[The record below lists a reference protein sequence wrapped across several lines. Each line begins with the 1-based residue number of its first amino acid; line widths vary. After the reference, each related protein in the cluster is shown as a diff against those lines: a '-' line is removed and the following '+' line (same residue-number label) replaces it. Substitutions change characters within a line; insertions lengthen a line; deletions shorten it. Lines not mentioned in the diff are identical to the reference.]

1 LKKIVAHIQRTFT
14 ITTIDTAVDVS
25 VSDDDPNAL
34 AIPPRD
40 SSIAITIPE
49 GEKNEE
55 IRDNSNRGH
64 SARRKSARRVR
75 ASRPSKPKSNRASG

>member
-1 LKKIVAHIQRTFT
+1 TFT

-34 AIPPRD
+34 AIPSRD

-55 IRDNSNRGH
+55 IRDNSNRGY
-64 SARRKSARRVR
+64 SARRKSARRMR
-75 ASRPSKPKSNRASG
+75 ASRPSKRKSNRSGG